1 MTSQISIPKLIK
13 QEIRQNSW
21 MFALSALVQF
31 LAGPVYCLLALNISL
46 SNHNDSIY
54 VLSRLCYFFDDGYL
68 FMQLLVMVI
77 AIAFCIFSYRYL
89 FSKRMAD
96 LYHSVPITRT
106 KLFWVKYLHGFFVW
120 FLPFVVSTLLVLII
134 SLMRLGYYANLSY
147 AGAMIKSWAGSTF
160 LLVICFFIFY
170 HLFLVA
176 AYLSGNIL
184 NLLTNIVLL
193 GISAV
198 SVYALLLCFAEIS
211 FETFYSA
218 PSSTL
223 YDILLGLSP
232 LITPFY
238 LYYCAEN
245 TGTAGL
251 LTAHPALL
259 VSCILFSVVLLILA
273 LHLYKKRP
281 SELAE
286 RGTLNKIYKVPFRII
301 ASFLAALAISLFFS
315 QIVSNSFHI
324 LWGIFGAVLGGIL
337 CFGALNSIFHTT
349 IKCFFK
355 NIPQIIG
362 ITALSTLL
370 TLAFQ
375 LDWFGYDTYLPD
387 KEDIAGIAIYMP
399 SFGDDT
405 SNIYINANSAW
416 VYGSDSHYSV
426 KQETLLTNKDFCY
439 DFLQLVVN
447 AAPEDRRYFYA
458 KVQLENGRTYYRQYY
473 INYSDY
479 QALAPFIETEE
490 YKYAN
495 YKIRTGLMGYPDTVE
510 VRLRDT
516 NVSFK
521 LSEENIEFLMAAYR
535 ADFEEHYNL
544 EELSSYLYFINL
556 EMDFQNTENDY
567 YYGYVSVPNNY
578 ERTLSYLH
586 ELYPDYIPFV
596 NAPERIVSI
605 TPFISESD
613 FRKYGSV
620 RSYFA
625 TNNNTNSDNTLTK
638 EETTVPSGEV
648 IQIESAMGYS
658 SAKETELIITDEE
671 LIKELYP
678 YLYLGQYTSFFE
690 KRDYI
695 FFGDVQTAD
704 GRHVDAWVKPGTLPE
719 KFLIMIEESMKKA
732 AQE

>member
-1 MTSQISIPKLIK
+1 MTSPISIPKLMK
-13 QEIRQNSW
+13 TEIRQNSW

-31 LAGPVYCLLALNISL
+31 LAGPVYCLLALNIKL
-46 SNHNDSIY
+46 SNHNESVH
-54 VLSRLCYFFDDGYL
+54 VLNRLCHFFDEGYL
-68 FMQLLVMVI
+68 FMQLLTMMI

-89 FSKRMAD
+89 FSRRMVD

-106 KLFWVKYLHGFFVW
+106 KLFGVKYLHGFFVW
-120 FLPFVVSTLLVLII
+120 FLPFVVSSLLVLII
-134 SLMRLGYYANLSY
+134 SLMRLGYYANLSH
-147 AGAMIKSWAGSTF
+147 AGTLIKSWLGSTF

-193 GISAV
+193 GISVA
-198 SVYALLLCFAEIS
+198 SFYALLLCFAEIC
-211 FETFYSA
+211 FETFYST
-218 PSSTL
+218 PSSSL
-223 YDILLGLSP
+223 YDVLLGLSP

-238 LYYCAEN
+238 LYYCVEN
-245 TGTAGL
+245 TGSSGL
-251 LTAHPALL
+251 LTAHPSLL
-259 VSCILFSVVLLILA
+259 ISCILLSVALLILA
-273 LHLYKKRP
+273 LYLYNKRP

-355 NIPQIIG
+355 NIPQMIG

-370 TLAFQ
+370 ILAFQ

-387 KEDIAGIAIYMP
+387 KEDIAGVAIYMP

-405 SNIYINANSAW
+405 SNVYINPNSSW
-416 VYGSDSHYSV
+416 VYGGNSNSGV
-426 KQETLLTNKDFCY
+426 NQEHLVTDKDICY
-439 DFLQLVVN
+439 EFLQLAVN
-447 AAPEDRRYFYA
+447 PAPKDRRYFYA

-473 INYSDY
+473 ISYDNY

-495 YKIRTGLMGYPDTVE
+495 YKIRTGLMGNPDTVE
-510 VRLRDT
+510 IRLRDT
-516 NVSFK
+516 NVSFILPK
-521 LSEENIEFLMAAYR
+521 ESIASLMDAYQ

-544 EELSSYLYFINL
+544 EELSSYLYCINL
-556 EMDFQNTENDY
+556 EMDFRNTEDDY

-578 ERTLSYLH
+578 ERTLNYLH
-586 ELYPDYIPFV
+586 ELYPDYIPYV
-596 NAPERIVSI
+596 NAPDRIVSI

-620 RSYFA
+620 RNYFA
-625 TNNNTNSDNTLTK
+625 ANNDTNSDHTLTK
-638 EETTVPSGEV
+638 EETTVLSGDA
-648 IQIESAMGYS
+648 IQIESAMVYPS
-658 SAKETELIITDEE
+658 SKETEFIITDVA
-671 LIKELYP
+671 LIEELYP
-678 YLYLGQYTSFFE
+678 YLYLGQYASFFE

-719 KFLIMIEESMKKA
+719 KYIEMFEDAMIKA